1 MDVKPAAR
9 TFFRE
14 EFADQ
19 AVREVLSQ
27 CISELPDEE
36 QSQFN
41 TAGHAS
47 KLTNKELVRLGR
59 FISQK
64 QDLVQRVCR
73 RIMGTEPDMMVLQ
86 RWNDLDLFRFRRK
99 MLENKAIREAI
110 DEELGR
116 AGVAIFADYLDAV
129 TWVHD
134 DL

>member
-14 EFADQ
+14 EFADEV
-19 AVREVLSQ
+19 VREVISQ
-27 CISELPDEE
+27 CIAELPDEE

-41 TAGHAS
+41 SAGQVS
-47 KLTNKELVRLGR
+47 KHSYKEAARLGR
-59 FISQK
+59 LISEK
-64 QDLVQRVCR
+64 QDLVQRACR
-73 RIMGTEPDMMVLQ
+73 RIMGAEPDMMVLQ
-86 RWNDLDLFRFRRK
+86 RWNDLELFRFRRK

-116 AGVAIFADYLDAV
+116 AGVAIFADYFDAV
-129 TWVHD
+129 TWVD